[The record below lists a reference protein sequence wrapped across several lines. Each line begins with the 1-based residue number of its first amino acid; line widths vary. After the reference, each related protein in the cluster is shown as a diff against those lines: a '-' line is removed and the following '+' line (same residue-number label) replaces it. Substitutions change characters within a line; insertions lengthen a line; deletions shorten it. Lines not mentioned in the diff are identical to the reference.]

1 LATSILSKYNNLKI
15 GFSHFLQHVTPD
27 SYIPCLAD
35 LCKALWE
42 VMLSY
47 YRTMEWHE
55 KHDSED
61 SASAAGRKLFGF
73 YFKN

>member
-1 LATSILSKYNNLKI
+1 
-15 GFSHFLQHVTPD
+15 
-27 SYIPCLAD
+27 
-35 LCKALWE
+35 
-42 VMLSY
+42 MLSY